1 MKKVAILGAT
11 GYIGRSLAEE
21 ILLSRKDYELYLFS
35 RNRDALPRLFSEA
48 VKKSTSSH
56 HFLSLDEFGEGKYDT
71 IINASGI
78 GDPKV
83 LAEDARVIFSATE
96 SVDNLV
102 LSYLKEVTGARYVNL
117 SSGAVYGK
125 SSAQPITDKTEII
138 FSGDF
143 NTSSE
148 FYSLAKLS
156 SEAKHRANSHLP
168 IIDLRVF
175 AFFSHLVD
183 RKGSFLMSQI
193 TEAIVEKKVFFT
205 GPTNIERDFITPSDL
220 LSLIEIT
227 LEKGES
233 NDVYDVFSKSQVSKF
248 ELLEHLKNEFGLVY
262 QVSDEENFSVT
273 IKNSY
278 YSKNKKAASLG
289 YEPEYSSLGGI
300 TKELKKL
307 GL

>member
-1 MKKVAILGAT
+1 
-11 GYIGRSLAEE
+11 
-21 ILLSRKDYELYLFS
+21 
-35 RNRDALPRLFSEA
+35 
-48 VKKSTSSH
+48 
-56 HFLSLDEFGEGKYDT
+56 
-71 IINASGI
+71 
-78 GDPKV
+78 
-83 LAEDARVIFSATE
+83 
-96 SVDNLV
+96 
-102 LSYLKEVTGARYVNL
+102 
-117 SSGAVYGK
+117 
-125 SSAQPITDKTEII
+125 
-138 FSGDF
+138 
-143 NTSSE
+143 
-148 FYSLAKLS
+148 
-156 SEAKHRANSHLP
+156 
-168 IIDLRVF
+168 
-175 AFFSHLVD
+175 
-183 RKGSFLMSQI
+183 MSQI